1 MCNEQA
7 RRVALGLLR
16 DDINDLRIPVHF
28 PEGLPNLEP
37 TDSIRITDRNVILR
51 ASPVG
56 GAELVV
62 RRWSWPGTH
71 GKPVYNLRSDGRRFD
86 RGRCLIV
93 ADAFFEFSDPVPDA
107 AGRRPRRKRKW
118 RFEKRGEA
126 WFGIAGIWRAHPEV
140 GEAYTM
146 LTIPPG
152 TDVAPYHDRQVAVI
166 ERRDFAQWLD
176 PDARPEHLLQP
187 LPPGSFDVSEVVAP
201 VGP

>member
-93 ADAFFEFSDPVPDA
+93 ADAFFEFSDPAPDA
-107 AGRRPRRKRKW
+107 AGRRPRRKRRW
-118 RFEKRGEA
+118 RFEKRGEP
-126 WFGIAGIWRAHPEV
+126 WFAIAGIWRAHPEV

-152 TDVAPYHDRQVAVI
+152 ADVAPYHDRQVAVI
-166 ERRDFAQWLD
+166 ERRDFEEWLD

-187 LPPGSFDVSEVVAP
+187 PAPGSFDVSEVVAP
-201 VGP
+201 VGQ